1 MIKILHVEDETD
13 ILEIAKMSLE
23 IHGNMEVTMCSS
35 GREALQV
42 VESFTPDIILLDYM
56 MPELSGPET
65 LKKLRQLPGLEN
77 VPAVFMTARAHEDEH
92 QELWDLGASDVIS
105 KPFDPMALGSRL
117 EATLRKTA

>member
-13 ILEIAKMSLE
+13 ILEIAKMSFE